1 MKKLISLCLC
11 AVMLLSLCACGS
23 KKEEA
28 PAAPEVN
35 IESAVALLD
44 TVWQSYAEEEKFPG
58 AGGDMD
64 NMNME
69 GPGAYTVEDAELLD
83 MTFGLPA
90 AEAAMVTEGASLIH
104 MMNLNTFTAGAF
116 RLAEGTDKAAFAEN
130 VKANVLQRQWI
141 CGCPDTLV
149 IIAVG
154 DYVVSAFGEGGI
166 IETFKTKTLAAYEG
180 AAELLVEQSLA

>member
-1 MKKLISLCLC
+1 MKKLIALSLC
-11 AVMLLSLCACGS
+11 AVLLLSLCACGS

-28 PAAPEVN
+28 PAAPQ
-35 IESAVALLD
+35 IESATALLD

-64 NMNME
+64 HMNME

-116 RLAEGTDKAAFAEN
+116 RVADGTDMSAFAEN

-149 IIAVG
+149 IIGVG

-166 IETFKTKTLAAYEG
+166 IETFKTKTLAAYES
-180 AAELLVEQSLA
+180 AELLVEQSLA

>member
-1 MKKLISLCLC
+1 MKKLIAFCLC
-11 AVMLLSLCACGS
+11 TVMLLSLCACGS

-28 PAAPEVN
+28 PAAPQ
-35 IESAVALLD
+35 IESAVVLLD

-116 RLAEGTDKAAFAEN
+116 RLADGTDMAAFAEN

-149 IIAVG
+149 IIGVG

-166 IETFKTKTLAAYEG
+166 IETFKTKTLAAYES
-180 AAELLVEQSLA
+180 AELLVEQSLA